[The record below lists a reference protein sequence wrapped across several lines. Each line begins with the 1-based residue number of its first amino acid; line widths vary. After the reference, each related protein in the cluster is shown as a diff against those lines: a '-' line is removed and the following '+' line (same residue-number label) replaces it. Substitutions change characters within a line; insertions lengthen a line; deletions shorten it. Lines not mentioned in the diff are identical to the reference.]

1 MPDIVVGEVSLHG
14 AARLVFSVGSW
25 RGRNLAGIRKFVTT
39 GRHDGPTKSGMALQG
54 EVLLRVIE
62 ALTRLQ
68 TEVSGI
74 GEREF
79 ARIPKTGAKEIII
92 STVPPEDPQALPGVD
107 VREFLN
113 TPRYTGPT
121 KKGIRFPWDKL
132 PEVIGLMQTQAQ
144 RLGAQEQQ
152 NQPPTLFPLNK
163 PLWMEK
169 VEKAGQPTPPENDP
183 VIAKL
188 FPDGPKKF
196 PEDFLTGQEG
206 DLIEVPLP
214 PDPLEVVS
222 TGDGKYEVRS
232 PRGFRH
238 AVRNPVE
245 GNYLCYAGLRGENV
259 VHVPQEMFP
268 VFQVVTAYKKYLR
281 EQGQSL
287 VREYERKCGHRPL
300 ALHQAKEA
308 FRRFGLPWIPE

>member
-1 MPDIVVGEVSLHG
+1 
-14 AARLVFSVGSW
+14 
-25 RGRNLAGIRKFVTT
+25 
-39 GRHDGPTKSGMALQG
+39 MALQG

-79 ARIPKTGAKEIII
+79 ARIPKTGPKEIII

-132 PEVIGLMQTQAQ
+132 PEVMGLMQIQAQ

-152 NQPPTLFPLNK
+152 NQPPTLFPLNR
-163 PLWMEK
+163 PLWVDQ
-169 VEKAGQPTPPENDP
+169 VEAARQPSPSEIDP
-183 VIAKL
+183 VLGKL
-188 FPDGPKKF
+188 FSDGPKKF

-206 DLIEVPLP
+206 DLIEVRLP
-214 PDPLEVVS
+214 SDPLEVVS
-222 TGDGKYEVRS
+222 TRDGKYEVRS
-232 PRGFRH
+232 PRGFCYS
-238 AVRNPVE
+238 VRNPVE
-245 GNYLCYAGLRGENV
+245 GNYLCYAGLCGERV
-259 VHVPQEMFP
+259 IYLPQKMLS
-268 VFQVVTAYKKYLR
+268 VFKVVTSYKKYLR

-287 VREYERKCGHRPL
+287 IQEYERKCGHRPL
-300 ALHQAKEA
+300 ALHKAKEA